1 MILKDQD
8 PAIFESYSS
17 FSNDYLGSKY
27 NHWDLTDFKDV
38 NLVATTKTIPMFL
51 SSLEGGKLL
60 DKDKLLVCL
69 LDYYKDLNIVFNR
82 LLNNSQD
89 LMFRRFAFKAVMFKY
104 NLIFKAITNNWD
116 EIFSDAA
123 YTYVTETHLNFDESY
138 GISYN
143 AYFDTHFSQVLYLA
157 YVRFEILIN
166 KDERA
171 IFKDTY
177 LEHNK
182 SRSTEVY
189 RFSWLSEED
198 INILSRDNSIHL
210 YHEDSHLLQIYPSS
224 FQSPLSKL

>member
-8 PAIFESYSS
+8 PAIFEDFSS

-27 NHWDLTDFKDV
+27 NHWDLITFKDV
-38 NLVATTKTIPMFL
+38 NLVATTKSIPMFL
-51 SSLEGGKLL
+51 SFLKGEKLL
-60 DKDKLLVCL
+60 DKDKLLGYL
-69 LDYYKDLNIVFNR
+69 LDYYKDLNIIFNR
-82 LLNNSQD
+82 LLNNAQD
-89 LMFRRFAFKAVMFKY
+89 LMFRRFAFKTVMFKY

-143 AYFDTHFSQVLYLA
+143 AYFDTHFSQVLYMA
-157 YVRFEILIN
+157 YVRFEALIN
-166 KDERA
+166 KDDRHAFRDSYME
-171 IFKDTY
+171 Y
-177 LEHNK
+177 NK
-182 SRSTEVY
+182 ARSTEFY

-198 INILSRDNSIHL
+198 INTLSRDNLIHL